1 MLEVCVLV
9 LEVCVCVCV
18 RVCVVC
24 VVCVCVCVCAVC
36 IYGVVGSVFV
46 WAEAKL
52 VFPNPQAV
60 LPYLYIRSTSEN

>member
-1 MLEVCVLV
+1 MCVCGVY
-9 LEVCVCVCV
+9 VCVCV
-18 RVCVVC
+18 
-24 VVCVCVCVCAVC
+24 VC

-60 LPYLYIRSTSEN
+60 LPYLHIRSTSKN